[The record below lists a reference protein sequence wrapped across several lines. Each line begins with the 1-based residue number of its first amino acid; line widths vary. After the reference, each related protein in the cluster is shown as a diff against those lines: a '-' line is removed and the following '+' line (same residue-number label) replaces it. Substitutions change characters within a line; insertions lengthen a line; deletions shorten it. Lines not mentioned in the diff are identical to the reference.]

1 MMRKKLSVVIPALL
15 AASAAHAVEVYN
27 KEGHKLNLY
36 GKADARHMFSSNSDL
51 KGDDSYLRFGFQ
63 GEAKINDE
71 LAGYGQWEYN
81 IKANKPESA
90 GTEGTA
96 TRLGFA
102 GLKFADYG
110 SLDYGRNWG
119 VVYDVGSWVDM
130 QPLFSGDGESYMALD
145 NFMTA
150 RSNGLATYRNSDFF
164 GLVEGLS
171 FALQYQGKN
180 ENNRQVQE
188 QNGDGFGVSSI
199 YDTGTGVSVGGAYS
213 SSSRTQLQKTQ
224 VDSDGM
230 LLPDVAAGKKAQAWT
245 AGVKYDANDIYL
257 AATYTETLNMTPFG
271 ERPVLDAAG
280 DPTDKVYSAIANKTK
295 NINVVA
301 QYHFDFGLKPTVAW
315 TKSTGINLLNSATG
329 ENDVKEDLMHFVS
342 VGTSFD
348 FNENM
353 SVYADYKINMLKKD
367 KEFVKEYSI
376 NKDDVVGVGMVYQF

>member
-36 GKADARHMFSSNSDL
+36 GKADARHMFSSNADL

-63 GEAKINDE
+63 GETKINDE

-81 IKANKPESA
+81 IKANKPESG
-90 GTEGTA
+90 GTKGTA

-150 RSNGLATYRNSDFF
+150 RSSGLATWRNSDFF

-171 FALQYQGKN
+171 FALQFQGKN
-180 ENNRQVQE
+180 EGDRQAQE
-188 QNGDGFGVSSI
+188 QNGEGFGVSSI

-213 SSSRTQLQKTQ
+213 SSNRTAQQKAEPG
-224 VDSDGM
+224 SDDYLTG
-230 LLPDVAAGKKAQAWT
+230 VASGKKAQAWT
-245 AGVKYDANDIYL
+245 AGVKYDANNIYL
-257 AATYTETLNMTPFG
+257 AVTYAETLNMTPFG
-271 ERPVLDAAG
+271 AETEITKPGATEPTKYTPV
-280 DPTDKVYSAIANKTK
+280 ANKTQ

-315 TKSTGINLLNSATG
+315 TKSTGINLPDSTTG
-329 ENDVKEDLMHFVS
+329 ETDVKEDLMHFVS

-367 KEFVKEYSI
+367 KEFVKHYKI